1 MASAIKKIKLIDHNR
16 ELDVLTQESN
26 DKLNIA
32 TISTND
38 DSIFS
43 DCFDDFDNSCLNK
56 SIYIDDDDDNEND
69 YLSITSDF
77 NAPSLIESDFN
88 YINAELKKETPHIND
103 NFNTTNWKN
112 DTIFASSSY
121 NKIDENNIKK
131 SLLNKSFKNNLSILN
146 DGKLETS
153 KLSLSLSN
161 TKNEILN
168 SASLSCTGLE
178 FDDWSQELKI
188 NDDSNS
194 FYGLPDRV
202 KSLIFKI
209 KKINSLYEW
218 QNQCLNLPSIK
229 NRKNL
234 IYSLPTSGGKTL
246 VAEIL
251 MLKQIIC
258 YKKNSIFILPFI
270 SIVQEKIQS
279 MAPYGVDF
287 DFLLEEYAAN
297 KGQYPP
303 IKRRKKNSIYICTI
317 EKALGLIN
325 SLIETKRLDEIGM
338 VVVDELHLLGE
349 NGGRGACLEVLLTKL
364 LYAND
369 NIHIIGMSATIGNLA
384 EIAEFLKADMY
395 VENFRPVEL
404 KEYVKCE
411 DKMCLVDVKE
421 ENIFQ
426 DCKTVKYPYSKK
438 YAILDPDKIGGLVMD
453 VVPNDSCLIFCST
466 KKNCESLAGLLTH
479 VLFNHLKKH
488 KEAEKQLLL
497 DALKTESKLC
507 PILAETIKYGVA
519 YHHSGLTTEER
530 KLIEDGFREGV
541 LCVICATSTL
551 AAGVNLPARRVILRK
566 PYIGNQFLNLSR
578 YKQMIGRAGRAGM
591 GQIGEIEE
599 MLTSKMDDCLSTLHQ
614 ETDRGINYLILSGI
628 LLSLVKT
635 REEIHRLVS
644 FSLLGLQAKRRDI
657 NIKEIVDQSIINLV
671 KSNALLIDKKIYN
684 SNFKIEISSQKLLT
698 NNHDDDITSLID
710 MTMMSHLELSNLGK
724 AAMKANI
731 DLKTAYILAEDLK
744 TAQKQLILLN
754 DLHLLYLITP
764 YDFSDKFKVDGLVL
778 YDVIMSLPESLMVV
792 SRLLGI
798 NEMTVIKLREG
809 VVPKSVSVRVISRF
823 YLTLI
828 LYELNNQQ
836 SIHIVA
842 EKYKVDR
849 GWIQNIMISSASFA
863 NCIIKFC
870 QEIPEFWAFPDLI
883 KVFTKKLSYGCSG
896 ELEILMELPTVKA
909 GRARQLYN
917 AGYKTLQSIATAD
930 AKEIAEKIRYMP
942 KSSISRIISSAHLLL
957 KEKIENLKDEYAE
970 MMDDLDPNLPD
981 F

>member
-1 MASAIKKIKLIDHNR
+1 MYNGTSTCQAAINLAFVQLGEYKIVNVISNHAKNRIPNEPSNKEMGFIFLLHDRLID
-16 ELDVLTQESN
+16 
-26 DKLNIA
+26 
-32 TISTND
+32 
-38 DSIFS
+38 
-43 DCFDDFDNSCLNK
+43 
-56 SIYIDDDDDNEND
+56 
-69 YLSITSDF
+69 
-77 NAPSLIESDFN
+77 
-88 YINAELKKETPHIND
+88 AELLAIQ
-103 NFNTTNWKN
+103 
-112 DTIFASSSY
+112 ISSLDPLES
-121 NKIDENNIKK
+121 KFCLAKV
-131 SLLNKSFKNNLSILN
+131 SLAK
-146 DGKLETS
+146 ETS

-202 KSLIFKI
+202 KSLIFKS

-246 VAEIL
+246 VAK

-270 SIVQEKIQS
+270 SIVHEKIQS

-303 IKRRKKNSIYICTI
+303 IKKRKKNSIYICTI
-317 EKALGLIN
+317 EK
-325 SLIETKRLDEIGM
+325 
-338 VVVDELHLLGE
+338 LHLLGE
-349 NGGRGACLEVLLTKL
+349 NGGRGACLEVLLT
-364 LYAND
+364 N
-369 NIHIIGMSATIGNLA
+369 ATIGNLA

-395 VENFRPVEL
+395 VENFR
-404 KEYVKCE
+404 
-411 DKMCLVDVKE
+411 DKICSVDVKE

-426 DCKTVKYPYSKK
+426 DCKTVNYPYSKK
-438 YAILDPDKIGGLVMD
+438 YAILDPDKIGELVMD

-466 KKNCESLAGLLTH
+466 KKNCECLAGLLTH
-479 VLFNHLKKH
+479 VLFKFSFKKH

-541 LCVICATSTL
+541 LRVICATSTL
-551 AAGVNLPARRVILRK
+551 AAGKAIYWK
-566 PYIGNQFLNLSR
+566 SIFLNLSR
-578 YKQMIGRAGRAGM
+578 YEQMIGRAGRAGM

-644 FSLLGLQAKRRDI
+644 FSLSGLQAKKRDI

-684 SNFKIEISSQKLLT
+684 SNFKIEILSQKSLT
-698 NNHDDDITSLID
+698 NNHDDDFTSSND
-710 MTMMSHLELSNLGK
+710 MTMMSYLELSNLGK
-724 AAMKANI
+724 VAMKANI

-744 TAQKQLILLN
+744 TPQKQLILLN
-754 DLHLLYLITP
+754 DLHLLYFITP
-764 YDFSDKFKVDGLVL
+764 YDFSDKFRVDGLVL
-778 YDVIMSLPESLMVV
+778 YDKIMSLPESLMVV
-792 SRLLGI
+792 SRLLII
-798 NEMTVIKLREG
+798 NEMTVTKLREG
-809 VVPKSVSVRVISRF
+809 VVPKSASVKVVSRF

-836 SIHIVA
+836 PIHI
-842 EKYKVDR
+842 
-849 GWIQNIMISSASFA
+849 IMISAASFA

-883 KVFTKKLSYGCSG
+883 KVFTKKLSYECSG

-917 AGYKTLQSIATAD
+917 AGYKTLLSIATAD

-942 KSSISRIISSAHLLL
+942 KSSISRIISSAHGS
-957 KEKIENLKDEYAE
+957 N
-970 MMDDLDPNLPD
+970 
-981 F
+981 